1 MPKRNQDSNP
11 LGKFAQRITSYIIK
25 ILVVYVIYLILLGN
39 KLKQKRG
46 MGILGA
52 DQTATIF
59 KTKQEA
65 NPRCPFEPLVLEQD
79 VRSILYSN
87 RAVPKYE
94 TRKNKYLFPHL
105 MQGMN
110 GQIRGLREAVYLAI
124 KLDRTLVLP
133 PYYNDVWDDDAEGD
147 KDRLD
152 KRLLWDEDC
161 GRAERANDPDC
172 QKQSAQDD
180 DDYFLY
186 ANWEDDDFSTGLNW
200 RDEFFETSDT
210 ILPFSS
216 IIDIELQN

>member
-200 RDEFFETSDT
+200 RDEFFEPSDT